1 MYLVTSVPEYTC
13 FPRFREDSSHSG
25 LEVGDDVGCPEYRIS
40 SLSRVHGV
48 LGRKRDMRCS
58 IERYPSIFSGLFVK

>member
-1 MYLVTSVPEYTC
+1 MCLVTSALEYAC

-25 LEVGDDVGCPEYRIS
+25 LEVGGDVRYPEYRIS

-58 IERYPSIFSGLFVK
+58 IKGYPSIFAGLFVK